1 MKNMEKQIEKNIM
14 AKTLKRADVERMI
27 QEHMSGIDLE
37 SISREVI
44 ERVEDR
50 FTMDRE
56 RNGIF

>member
-1 MKNMEKQIEKNIM
+1 M

-27 QEHMSGIDLE
+27 QEHISGIDLE